1 MKVVVIGA
9 TGTIGSRIADELE
22 SRGVEVVHAGRSN
35 GVDVTQ
41 PASVATAVEG
51 ADAVVSAVKVRDD
64 SYTLAGVARSLVDG
78 LRRAGVRRLVIVG
91 GAGSLEAAPGV
102 RLVDTP
108 EFEEE
113 WKPEALD
120 HADAL
125 AFFRTVDDL
134 DWTFVS
140 PAAYIHPGE
149 RTGRY
154 RVGGDQLLVDE
165 NGKSEVS
172 AEDYAI
178 AIADV
183 LEQASHPGERITV
196 AW

>member
-1 MKVVVIGA
+1 MKVVVFGA
-9 TGTIGSRIADELE
+9 AGTIGSRITDELE
-22 SRGVEVVHAGRSN
+22 SRGHDVVAAGRSN
-35 GVDVTQ
+35 GVDVTK
-41 PASVATAVEG
+41 PESVAAAAAD

-64 SYTLAGVARSLVDG
+64 SYTLADVARSLVDG
-78 LRRAGVRRLVIVG
+78 LRRTDVRRLVIVG

-102 RLVDTP
+102 RVVDTP
-108 EFEEE
+108 EFKEE

-125 AFFRTVDDL
+125 AFFRTVDDV

-149 RTGRY
+149 RTGSY

-165 NGKSEVS
+165 NGNSEVS

-183 LEQASHPGERITV
+183 LEQASHPRERITV